1 MVAIKVTS
9 CTWGWAMSAE
19 VACGDDVYSE
29 ALWWTMTGLRI
40 SSPLQPPLLWHESLN
55 QLSPVTTD
63 TQACARFKVETV
75 CSQTFVSNIGRIREV
90 EHVFYTT
97 MDHAMCVIVVLAPF
111 HVVLRKDFNWTRFG
125 FGRSC
130 ETSAQPAWKRGWA
143 WLGQTPKQVHIGEPL
158 GSTRC
163 SKTCDGKRNRRRS
176 VWLGVA
182 KSAGGK
188 TPNAVTRRPDH
199 LCDWISNKSLMCLW
213 SVHICT

>member
-55 QLSPVTTD
+55 QLSPVTTN
-63 TQACARFKVETV
+63 TQACARFKVQTV

-111 HVVLRKDFNWTRFG
+111 MLFYGRTSTELVSGLAAVARHHRSLLGSGVGRGLAKLQSRSTLGSRLAQLSAVKLVMEKEIGAVQFDLAWPKVLAEKRQTR
-125 FGRSC
+125 SL
-130 ETSAQPAWKRGWA
+130 A
-143 WLGQTPKQVHIGEPL
+143 GQTTSVIGSQTSP
-158 GSTRC
+158 
-163 SKTCDGKRNRRRS
+163 
-176 VWLGVA
+176 
-182 KSAGGK
+182 
-188 TPNAVTRRPDH
+188 
-199 LCDWISNKSLMCLW
+199 
-213 SVHICT
+213 

>member
-55 QLSPVTTD
+55 QLSPVTTN

-97 MDHAMCVIVVLAPF
+97 MDRAMCVIVVLAPF
-111 HVVLRKDFNWTRFG
+111 MLFY
-125 FGRSC
+125 GR
-130 ETSAQPAWKRGWA
+130 TSTELVSGLAAVARHRRS
-143 WLGQTPKQVHIGEPL
+143 LL
-158 GSTRC
+158 GSGVGRGLAKLQSRSTLGSRLAQLGAVKLVMEKEIGAVQFDLAWPKVLAEKRQTR
-163 SKTCDGKRNRRRS
+163 SLAGRTTS
-176 VWLGVA
+176 VIG
-182 KSAGGK
+182 SQ
-188 TPNAVTRRPDH
+188 TSP
-199 LCDWISNKSLMCLW
+199 
-213 SVHICT
+213 

>member
-19 VACGDDVYSE
+19 VTCGDDVYSE

-55 QLSPVTTD
+55 QLSPVTTN
-63 TQACARFKVETV
+63 TQACARFKVQTV

-111 HVVLRKDFNWTRFG
+111 MLFYGRTSTELVSGLAAVARHHRSLLGSGVGRGLAKLQSRSTLGSRLAQLSAVKLVMEKEIGAVQFDLAWPKVLAEKRQTR
-125 FGRSC
+125 SL
-130 ETSAQPAWKRGWA
+130 A
-143 WLGQTPKQVHIGEPL
+143 GQTTSVIGSQTSP
-158 GSTRC
+158 
-163 SKTCDGKRNRRRS
+163 
-176 VWLGVA
+176 
-182 KSAGGK
+182 
-188 TPNAVTRRPDH
+188 
-199 LCDWISNKSLMCLW
+199 
-213 SVHICT
+213 